1 MSFIRGHRG
10 MKVVVVDR
18 YKLQFYVVCHG
29 SIYIEIRNVRNGHQ
43 VQMILLRLTK
53 LDFEAIFL
61 WCREGKERQVGKWG
75 SSSVKVE
82 ILPESGLRQT
92 LKSPSWR
99 SSDTIDTMN
108 TLDTLDTLD
117 TTSFPSP
124 CPLTQ
129 HGHHP
134 PEISVFTHR
143 ALTGMLSLIPS
154 K

>member
-18 YKLQFYVVCHG
+18 YKLPIYDVCHG

-43 VQMILLRLTK
+43 VQIRLLRLIK
-53 LDFEAIFL
+53 LDFAAIFL

-82 ILPESGLRQT
+82 ILPEPGLRHK

-99 SSDTIDTMN
+99 SSDTMDTMDTMD
-108 TLDTLDTLD
+108 TLDTLDTLAVLKLYLLD
-117 TTSFPSP
+117 RMD
-124 CPLTQ
+124 L
-129 HGHHP
+129 G
-134 PEISVFTHR
+134 
-143 ALTGMLSLIPS
+143 
-154 K
+154 